1 MEDRTFAKKAVKH
14 LMENDNKES
23 EWISTIK
30 IILKVLGLEIYFNQP
45 SLVTP
50 IKLKEILKTKLQE
63 KFTQE
68 WSTSLLSQSGKLR
81 FYKQFKSDF
90 LSENYLLSVNCFQLR
105 KTISKFR
112 CSDHKL
118 EIEVGRHKK
127 MQRVKDV
134 AKYV

>member
-30 IILKVLGLEIYFNQP
+30 IILKVLGLEMYFNQP

-81 FYKQFKSDF
+81 FYKQFNSDV
-90 LSENYLLSVNCFQLR
+90 LSENY
-105 KTISKFR
+105 
-112 CSDHKL
+112 
-118 EIEVGRHKK
+118 
-127 MQRVKDV
+127 
-134 AKYV
+134 